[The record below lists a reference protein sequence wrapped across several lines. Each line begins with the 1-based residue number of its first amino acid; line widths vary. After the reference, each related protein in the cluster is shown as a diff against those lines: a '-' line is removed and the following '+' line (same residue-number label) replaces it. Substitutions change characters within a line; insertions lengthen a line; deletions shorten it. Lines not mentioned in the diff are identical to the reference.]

1 MKNKKIILILLTILI
16 IIAVIIMVSIKN
28 KGNNKETIDNSI
40 YWVTTDEN
48 GKKTNNSEKMEE
60 LKTFEGLTLK
70 KEELVSYDSKTEML
84 INVNNTTQT
93 DIQLIPIVIT
103 LLDKEGTELVKLKG
117 IINPTKVG
125 ESTKIY
131 MVSSLDYT
139 DAYDY
144 KIEKNTE
151 F

>member
-1 MKNKKIILILLTILI
+1 MKNKKIVLILLTILI
-16 IIAVIIMVSIKN
+16 IIALIIMVSIKN
-28 KGNNKETIDNSI
+28 KDNNKETIDNSI
-40 YWVTTDEN
+40 YWVTTDEK